1 MPFTPDE
8 DLRYRALL
16 ATLQHLWKDLKL
28 TTKGQG
34 THQWGPRPAAYLEVE
49 AKIRDVGR
57 RMSAMLAVVA
67 ARDAPRKKE

>member
-16 ATLQHLWKDLKL
+16 ATLRHLWADLK
-28 TTKGQG
+28 QVESG
-34 THQWGPRPAAYLEVE
+34 TNRWLIRRSPAYLDIE
-49 AKIRDVGR
+49 AKILKVGQQMQ
-57 RMSAMLAVVA
+57 RMLGVVA